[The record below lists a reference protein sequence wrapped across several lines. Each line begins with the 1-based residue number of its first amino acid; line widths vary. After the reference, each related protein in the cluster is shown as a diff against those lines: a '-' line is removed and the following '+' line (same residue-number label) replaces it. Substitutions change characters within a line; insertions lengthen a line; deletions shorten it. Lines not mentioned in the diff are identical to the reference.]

1 MPCKKYTELPAEEA
15 PLSNPQHILD
25 QVVSHGVVPVIRTSS
40 LALARTSVGW
50 LKEAGFRTFE
60 ITLTIPN
67 AVSLIEELADDKDL
81 LVGAGTVFTA
91 AEADRVVAAGANYV
105 VSPCVSAEVGA
116 ACRRLN
122 VPSLM
127 GTLTPTEVFNAL
139 QAGSTAVKVFPA
151 STVGSGHLKALRSVF
166 PKVTFMPTG
175 GIDASTIGEWVKA
188 GAACVG
194 VGGKLVDEGLIKA
207 GDKDTVL
214 AVGKQLIE
222 AYKAAKAG

>member
-1 MPCKKYTELPAEEA
+1 M
-15 PLSNPQHILD
+15 SNPQHLLD
-25 QVVSHGVVPVIRTSS
+25 QLLAHGVVPVVRTSS
-40 LALARTSVGW
+40 VDLARTSVGW

-60 ITLTIPN
+60 ITMTIPN

-151 STVGSGHLKALRSVF
+151 STVGPAHLKALRSVF
-166 PKVTFMPTG
+166 PNVTFMPTG
-175 GIDASTIGEWVKA
+175 GVDANTVGDWVKA
-188 GAACVG
+188 GASCVG
-194 VGGKLVDEGLIKA
+194 VGGKLVDESIIKA

-214 AVGKQLIE
+214 KVGKQLIE
-222 AYKAAKAG
+222 AYKAAKA

>member
-1 MPCKKYTELPAEEA
+1 
-15 PLSNPQHILD
+15 LSNPQHLLD
-25 QVVSHGVVPVIRTSS
+25 QLLAHGVVPVVRTSS
-40 LALARTSVGW
+40 VDLARTSVGW

-60 ITLTIPN
+60 ITMTIPN

-116 ACRRLN
+116 ACRRLE

-151 STVGSGHLKALRSVF
+151 STVGPAHLKALRSVF
-166 PKVTFMPTG
+166 PNVTFMPTG
-175 GIDASTIGEWVKA
+175 GVDATTVGDWVKA

-194 VGGKLVDEGLIKA
+194 VGGKLVDESIIKA

-214 AVGKQLIE
+214 KVGKQLIE
-222 AYKAAKAG
+222 AYKSAKAG

>member
-1 MPCKKYTELPAEEA
+1 M
-15 PLSNPQHILD
+15 SNPQHIVD
-25 QVVSHGVVPVIRTSS
+25 QLLIHGVVPVIRTASIET
-40 LALARTSVGW
+40 ARTSIGW

-60 ITLTIPN
+60 ITMTIPN
-67 AVSLIEELADDKDL
+67 AAALIEELADDKEL
-81 LVGAGTVFTA
+81 LIGAGTCFTA
-91 AEADRVVAAGANYV
+91 ADTEMVVKAGARYV
-105 VSPCVSAEVGA
+105 VSPCVTAEVGA
-116 ACRRLN
+116 ACRRLG

-151 STVGSGHLKALRSVF
+151 STVGPGHLKALRSVF

-175 GIDASTIGEWVKA
+175 GVDASTVGEWVKA

-194 VGGKLVDEGLIKA
+194 VGGKLVDEGLIRS

-214 AVGKQLIE
+214 SVGRALIE
-222 AYKAAKAG
+222 AYKAAKA

>member
-1 MPCKKYTELPAEEA
+1 
-15 PLSNPQHILD
+15 LSNPQHSLD
-25 QVVSHGVVPVIRTSS
+25 QVVAHGVVPVIRTST
-40 LALARTSVGW
+40 LDLARTSVTW

-60 ITLTIPN
+60 ITMTIPD
-67 AVSLIEELADDKDL
+67 APALIEELAQDKDL
-81 LVGAGTVFTA
+81 LIGAGTVFTGA
-91 AEADRVVAAGANYV
+91 DTDRVVAAGARYV

-116 ACRRLN
+116 ACRRHN

-166 PKVTFMPTG
+166 PKITFMPTG
-175 GIDASTIGEWVKA
+175 GIDASTIAEWVKA

-194 VGGKLVDEGLIKA
+194 VGGKLVDEGLLKK

-222 AYKAAKAG
+222 AYKAAKA

>member
-1 MPCKKYTELPAEEA
+1 M
-15 PLSNPQHILD
+15 SNPQHLLD
-25 QVVSHGVVPVIRTSS
+25 QLLAHGVVPVVRTSS
-40 LALARTSVGW
+40 VDLARTSVGW

-60 ITLTIPN
+60 ITMTIPN

-116 ACRRLN
+116 ACRRLE

-151 STVGSGHLKALRSVF
+151 STVGPAHLKALRSVF
-166 PKVTFMPTG
+166 PNVTFMPTG
-175 GIDASTIGEWVKA
+175 GVDATTVGDWVKA

-194 VGGKLVDEGLIKA
+194 VGGKLVDESIIKA

-214 AVGKQLIE
+214 KVGKQLIE
-222 AYKAAKAG
+222 AYKSAKAG

>member
-1 MPCKKYTELPAEEA
+1 LP
-15 PLSNPQHILD
+15 NPQHILD
-25 QVVSHGVVPVIRTSS
+25 HVVSHGVVPVIRTSS
-40 LALARTSVGW
+40 LDLARISVGW

-60 ITLTIPN
+60 ITMTIPD
-67 AVSLIEELADDKDL
+67 APTLIEELSQDKDL
-81 LVGAGTVFTA
+81 LIGAGTVFTA
-91 AEADRVVAAGANYV
+91 ADTDRVVAAGARYV

-116 ACRRLN
+116 ACRRLD

-139 QAGSTAVKVFPA
+139 QAGSTAVKIFPA

-175 GIDASTIGEWVKA
+175 GIDAGTIGDWVKA

-194 VGGKLVDEGLIKA
+194 VGGKLVDEGLIKT

-214 AVGKQLIE
+214 AVGKQLLD
-222 AYKAAKAG
+222 AYKVAKG

>member
-1 MPCKKYTELPAEEA
+1 
-15 PLSNPQHILD
+15 
-25 QVVSHGVVPVIRTSS
+25 
-40 LALARTSVGW
+40 
-50 LKEAGFRTFE
+50 
-60 ITLTIPN
+60 
-67 AVSLIEELADDKDL
+67 
-81 LVGAGTVFTA
+81 
-91 AEADRVVAAGANYV
+91 
-105 VSPCVSAEVGA
+105 
-116 ACRRLN
+116 
-122 VPSLM
+122 M

-151 STVGSGHLKALRSVF
+151 STVGAGHLKALRSVF

-214 AVGKQLIE
+214 RVGKQLIE
-222 AYKAAKAG
+222 AYKAAKG

>member
-1 MPCKKYTELPAEEA
+1 MERAA
-15 PLSNPQHILD
+15 LSNPQHIVD
-25 QVVSHGVVPVIRTSS
+25 QLLTHGVVPVIRTSS
-40 LALARTSVGW
+40 IETARTSVLW

-60 ITLTIPN
+60 ITMTIPD
-67 AVSLIEELADDKDL
+67 ATSLIEELADDKDL
-81 LVGAGTVFTA
+81 LIGAGTCFTA
-91 AEADRVVAAGANYV
+91 ADTEKVVKAGARYV
-105 VSPCVSAEVGA
+105 VSPCVTAEVGA

-151 STVGSGHLKALRSVF
+151 STVGPGHLKALRSVF

-175 GIDASTIGEWVKA
+175 GVDASTVGDWVKA

-194 VGGKLVDEGLIKA
+194 VGGKLVDEGLIKK

-214 AVGKQLIE
+214 SVGKALIE
-222 AYKAAKAG
+222 AYKAAKA

>member
-1 MPCKKYTELPAEEA
+1 MP
-15 PLSNPQHILD
+15 NPHHILD
-25 QVVSHGVVPVIRTSS
+25 QVIAHGVVPVIRTST
-40 LALARTSVGW
+40 LDLARLSVGW

-60 ITLTIPN
+60 ITMSIPD
-67 AVSLIEELADDKDL
+67 APSLIEELSQDKDL
-81 LVGAGTVFTA
+81 LIGAGTVFTA
-91 AEADRVVAAGANYV
+91 ADTDRVVAAGAKYV

-116 ACRRLN
+116 ACRRHE

-139 QAGSTAVKVFPA
+139 QAGTTAVKVFPA

-166 PKVTFMPTG
+166 PKVPFMPTG
-175 GIDASTIGEWVKA
+175 GIDSSTVAEWVKA

-194 VGGKLVDEGLIKA
+194 VGGKLVDEGLLKK

-222 AYKAAKAG
+222 AYKAAKA

>member
-1 MPCKKYTELPAEEA
+1 M
-15 PLSNPQHILD
+15 SNPHHILD
-25 QVVSHGVVPVIRTSS
+25 QVVAHGVVPVIRTSS
-40 LALARTSVGW
+40 IALARTSVGW

-60 ITLTIPN
+60 ITMTIPD
-67 AVSLIEELADDKDL
+67 APKLIEELAQDKDI

-91 AEADRVVAAGANYV
+91 SDTDRVIAAGARYV

-116 ACRRLN
+116 ACRRHE

-151 STVGSGHLKALRSVF
+151 STVGAAHLKALRSVF

-175 GIDASTIGEWVKA
+175 GIDASTIGDWVKA
-188 GAACVG
+188 GASCVG
-194 VGGKLVDEGLIKA
+194 VGGKLVDEGLITK
-207 GDKDTVL
+207 GDRESVL

-222 AYKAAKAG
+222 AYKAAKG

>member
-1 MPCKKYTELPAEEA
+1 M
-15 PLSNPQHILD
+15 SNPQHILD
-25 QVVSHGVVPVIRTSS
+25 QLVAHGVVPVIRTST
-40 LALARTSVGW
+40 ADLARTSVGW

-60 ITLTIPN
+60 ITMTIPD
-67 AVSLIEELADDKDL
+67 APDLIAELALDTEL
-81 LVGAGTVFTA
+81 MIGAGTVFTA
-91 AEADRVVAAGANYV
+91 ADADRVVAAGARYV

-127 GTLTPTEVFNAL
+127 GTLTPTEVFHAL

-151 STVGSGHLKALRSVF
+151 STVGTGHLKALRSVF

-175 GIDASTIGEWVKA
+175 GVDASSVGEWVKA

-194 VGGKLVDEGLIKA
+194 VGGKLVDEGLIKK
-207 GDKDTVL
+207 GDKETVI
-214 AVGKQLIE
+214 AAGKALIE
-222 AYKAAKAG
+222 AYKAAKIQVPV

>member
-1 MPCKKYTELPAEEA
+1 M
-15 PLSNPQHILD
+15 SNPQHILD

-60 ITLTIPN
+60 ITMTIPD
-67 AVSLIEELADDKDL
+67 APTLIEELSQDKDL
-81 LVGAGTVFTA
+81 LIGAGTVFTA
-91 AEADRVVAAGANYV
+91 ADTDRVVAAGARYV

-116 ACRRLN
+116 ACRRLD

-127 GTLTPTEVFNAL
+127 GTLTPTEVFAAL

-175 GIDASTIGEWVKA
+175 GIDASTIADWVKA

-194 VGGKLVDEGLIKA
+194 VGGKLVDEGLLKA
-207 GDKDTVL
+207 GDKTTVL
-214 AVGKQLIE
+214 AVGKQLID
-222 AYKAAKAG
+222 AYKAAKG

>member
-1 MPCKKYTELPAEEA
+1 M
-15 PLSNPQHILD
+15 SNPHHILD
-25 QVVSHGVVPVIRTSS
+25 QVVAHGVVPVIRTSS
-40 LALARTSVGW
+40 IALARTSVGW

-60 ITLTIPN
+60 ITLTIPD
-67 AVSLIEELADDKDL
+67 APTLIEELAEDKDL

-91 AEADRVVAAGANYV
+91 ADTDRVIAAGARYV

-116 ACRRLN
+116 ACRRHE

-151 STVGSGHLKALRSVF
+151 STVGAAHLKALRSVF

-175 GIDASTIGEWVKA
+175 GIDASTIGDWVEA

-194 VGGKLVDEGLIKA
+194 VGGRLVDESLITK
-207 GDKDTVL
+207 GDRESVL

-222 AYKAAKAG
+222 AYKAAKQ

>member
-1 MPCKKYTELPAEEA
+1 M
-15 PLSNPQHILD
+15 SNPQHILD

-60 ITLTIPN
+60 ITMTIPD
-67 AVSLIEELADDKDL
+67 APSLIEELSADTDL
-81 LVGAGTVFTA
+81 LIGAGTVFTA
-91 AEADRVVAAGANYV
+91 ADTDRVVAAGARYV

-116 ACRRLN
+116 ACRRHD

-175 GIDASTIGEWVKA
+175 GIDSSTIADWVKA

-194 VGGKLVDEGLIKA
+194 VGGKLVDEGLLKA

-214 AVGKQLIE
+214 AVGKQLID
-222 AYKAAKAG
+222 AYKAAKG

>member
-1 MPCKKYTELPAEEA
+1 M
-15 PLSNPQHILD
+15 SNPQHILD
-25 QVVSHGVVPVIRTSS
+25 QVVAHGVVPVIRTST
-40 LALARTSVGW
+40 LDLARTSVSW

-67 AVSLIEELADDKDL
+67 APALIEELSQDKEL
-81 LVGAGTVFTA
+81 LIGAGTVFTGA
-91 AEADRVVAAGANYV
+91 DTDRVVAAGARYV

-116 ACRRLN
+116 ACRRHN

-175 GIDASTIGEWVKA
+175 GIDASTVAEWVKA

-194 VGGKLVDEGLIKA
+194 VGGKLVDEGLLKK

-222 AYKAAKAG
+222 AYKAAKA

>member
-1 MPCKKYTELPAEEA
+1 M
-15 PLSNPQHILD
+15 SNPHHILD
-25 QVVSHGVVPVIRTSS
+25 QLVAHGVVPVIRTSS
-40 LALARTSVGW
+40 ADLARTSVGW

-60 ITLTIPN
+60 LTMSIPD
-67 AVSLIEELADDKDL
+67 APDLIAELSEDKDL

-91 AEADRVVAAGANYV
+91 AEADRVVAAGARYV

-116 ACRRLN
+116 ACRRLG

-127 GTLTPTEVFNAL
+127 GTLTPTEVFHAL

-151 STVGSGHLKALRSVF
+151 STVGTGHLKALRSVF

-175 GIDASTIGEWVKA
+175 GVDAGSVGDWVKA

-207 GDKDTVL
+207 GDKETVL
-214 AVGKQLIE
+214 KVGKALIG
-222 AYKAAKAG
+222 AYKSAKA

>member
-1 MPCKKYTELPAEEA
+1 
-15 PLSNPQHILD
+15 LSNPQHILD

-60 ITLTIPN
+60 ITMTIPD
-67 AVSLIEELADDKDL
+67 APSLIEELSADTDL
-81 LVGAGTVFTA
+81 LIGAGTVFTA
-91 AEADRVVAAGANYV
+91 ADTDRVVAAGARYV

-116 ACRRLN
+116 ACRRHD

-175 GIDASTIGEWVKA
+175 GIDSFTIADWVKA

-194 VGGKLVDEGLIKA
+194 VGGKLVDEGLLKA

-214 AVGKQLIE
+214 AVGKQLID
-222 AYKAAKAG
+222 AYKAAKG

>member
-1 MPCKKYTELPAEEA
+1 M
-15 PLSNPQHILD
+15 SNPQHSLD
-25 QVVSHGVVPVIRTSS
+25 QVVAHGVVPVIRTST
-40 LALARTSVGW
+40 LDLARTSVAW

-60 ITLTIPN
+60 ITMTIPN
-67 AVSLIEELADDKDL
+67 APALIEELAQDKDL
-81 LVGAGTVFTA
+81 LIGAGTVFTGA
-91 AEADRVVAAGANYV
+91 DTDRVVAAGARYV

-116 ACRRLN
+116 ACRRHN

-166 PKVTFMPTG
+166 PKITFMPTG
-175 GIDASTIGEWVKA
+175 GIDASTVAEWVKA

-194 VGGKLVDEGLIKA
+194 VGGKLVDEGLLKK

-222 AYKAAKAG
+222 AYKAAKA

>member
-1 MPCKKYTELPAEEA
+1 
-15 PLSNPQHILD
+15 LSNPQHILD
-25 QVVSHGVVPVIRTSS
+25 QVVAHGVVPVIRTST
-40 LALARTSVGW
+40 LDLARTSVSW

-67 AVSLIEELADDKDL
+67 APALIEELSQDKEL
-81 LVGAGTVFTA
+81 LIGAGTVFTGA
-91 AEADRVVAAGANYV
+91 DTDRVVAAGARYV

-116 ACRRLN
+116 ACRRHN

-175 GIDASTIGEWVKA
+175 GIDASTVAEWVKA

-194 VGGKLVDEGLIKA
+194 VGGKLVDEGLLKK

-222 AYKAAKAG
+222 AYKAAKA

>member
-1 MPCKKYTELPAEEA
+1 M
-15 PLSNPQHILD
+15 SNPQHILD
-25 QVVSHGVVPVIRTSS
+25 QVVSHGVVPVIRTST
-40 LALARTSVGW
+40 LDLARTSVGW

-60 ITLTIPN
+60 ITLTIPD
-67 AVSLIEELADDKDL
+67 APALIEELSHDKDL
-81 LVGAGTVFTA
+81 LIGAGTVFTA
-91 AEADRVVAAGANYV
+91 ADTDRVVAAGARYV

-116 ACRRLN
+116 ACRRHE

-139 QAGSTAVKVFPA
+139 QAGSTAVKLFPA

-166 PKVTFMPTG
+166 PKITFMPTG
-175 GIDASTIGEWVKA
+175 GIDASTVAEWVKA

-194 VGGKLVDEGLIKA
+194 VGGKLVDEGLLKK

-214 AVGKQLIE
+214 AVGKALIE
-222 AYKAAKAG
+222 AYKAAKA

>member
-1 MPCKKYTELPAEEA
+1 MPN
-15 PLSNPQHILD
+15 SQHSLD
-25 QVVSHGVVPVIRTSS
+25 QVVAHGVVPVIRTSS
-40 LALARTSVGW
+40 LALARISVGW

-60 ITLTIPN
+60 ITLSIPD
-67 AVSLIEELADDKDL
+67 APTLIEELSQDKDL
-81 LVGAGTVFTA
+81 LIGAGTVFTA
-91 AEADRVVAAGANYV
+91 ADTDRVVAAGARYV

-116 ACRRLN
+116 ACRRLD

-175 GIDASTIGEWVKA
+175 GIDASTIGDWVKA

-194 VGGKLVDEGLIKA
+194 VGGKLVDEGLIQA

-214 AVGKQLIE
+214 AVGKQLIA
-222 AYKAAKAG
+222 AYKATKG

>member
-1 MPCKKYTELPAEEA
+1 LP
-15 PLSNPQHILD
+15 NPQHILD
-25 QVVSHGVVPVIRTSS
+25 QVVAHGVVPVIRTST
-40 LALARTSVGW
+40 LDLARTSVTW

-60 ITLTIPN
+60 ITMTIPD
-67 AVSLIEELADDKDL
+67 APALIEELAQDKDL
-81 LVGAGTVFTA
+81 LIGAGTVFTGA
-91 AEADRVVAAGANYV
+91 DTDRVVAAGARYV

-116 ACRRLN
+116 ACRRHN

-166 PKVTFMPTG
+166 PKITFMPTG
-175 GIDASTIGEWVKA
+175 GIDASTVAEWVKA

-194 VGGKLVDEGLIKA
+194 VGGKLVDEGLLKK

-222 AYKAAKAG
+222 AYKAAKA